1 MAEEYPTDHMTSIVS
16 LSGGVGSAMAA
27 ERALERYGNRVKL
40 WFSDVRHEDED
51 LYRFMQDTAKRW
63 WHVYG
68 VRLYIHRNE
77 RNPLMVAEQ
86 KVIIPNERRA
96 PCSRCPQDHAVPALH
111 CAIAQATDDYAG
123 HALEGTTPSRGSQE
137 SL

>member
-1 MAEEYPTDHMTSIVS
+1 MAEEHSTDHMTSIVS
-16 LSGGVGSAMAA
+16 LSGGVGSALAA
-27 ERALERYGNRVKL
+27 ERSLQGYGNRVRL

-63 WHVYG
+63 WQLYG

-96 PCSRCPQDHAVPALH
+96 PCSRCPQDHTVSTLH
-111 CAIAQATDDYAG
+111 CPAAQAADDYARHG
-123 HALEGTTPSRGSQE
+123 LERAAPSRGTQE